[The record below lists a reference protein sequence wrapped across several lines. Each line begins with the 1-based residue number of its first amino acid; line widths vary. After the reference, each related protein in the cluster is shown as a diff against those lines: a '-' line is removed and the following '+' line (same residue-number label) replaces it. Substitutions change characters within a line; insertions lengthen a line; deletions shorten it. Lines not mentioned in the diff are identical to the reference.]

1 MSSVLRRTG
10 ALSAVERFTVGD
22 TKTSLVGNDHVG
34 WLLCDG
40 RPLNVNDF
48 RQLFAV
54 IGYSFG
60 GSGSTF
66 NLPDPMGRVPGFV
79 GQSSG
84 GGNTWIMG
92 DVSGE
97 ETHTLTIAEM
107 PAHNHGTDAS
117 NNVVGNGLTGLS
129 GEHTH
134 GITDPGHIHNI
145 SDPTHA
151 HQYATYVNNDRGY
164 IAGTDNDNV
173 LGGNQVINTSSNAT
187 GITINSNTTGITIN
201 SNGNHQHTIK
211 TQGGSQP
218 HNNMQPTIFLG
229 NLFVYAGRL
238 FKDAT
243 TSNTYPPYGPPRN
256 IY

>member
-10 ALSAVERFTVGD
+10 ALSAVERHTVGD
-22 TKTSLVGNDHVG
+22 TKTSLVANDHVG
-34 WLLCDG
+34 WLMCDG
-40 RPLNVNDF
+40 RQLNVDDF

-117 NNVVGNGLTGLS
+117 DNVIGNGLTGIS
-129 GEHTH
+129 GEHIH
-134 GITDPGHIHNI
+134 GITDPGHSH
-145 SDPTHA
+145 S
-151 HQYATYVNNDRGY
+151 YVNNTNNQ
-164 IAGTDNDNV
+164 GTDNAFNSETAADDQD
-173 LGGNQVINTSSNAT
+173 LTKTTSSE
-187 GITINSNTTGITIN
+187 TTGITIN
-201 SNGNHQHTIK
+201 PNGDHQHTIK
-211 TQGGSQP
+211 TQGGGQP

-243 TSNTYPPYGPPRN
+243 TTNTFPPNGNRN

>member
-10 ALSAVERFTVGD
+10 ALSAVERHTVGD
-22 TKTSLVGNDHVG
+22 TKTSLVANDHVG

-40 RPLNVNDF
+40 RTLNVDDF
-48 RQLFAV
+48 RHLFSV

-66 NLPDPMGRVPGFV
+66 NLPDPMGRVPGFL

-92 DVSGE
+92 DVSGS
-97 ETHTLTIAEM
+97 ETHTLTIAEI
-107 PAHNHGTDAS
+107 PAHNHDISGGYL
-117 NNVVGNGLTGLS
+117 NVSGGINPLANG
-129 GEHTH
+129 
-134 GITDPGHIHNI
+134 
-145 SDPTHA
+145 
-151 HQYATYVNNDRGY
+151 Q
-164 IAGTDNDNV
+164 
-173 LGGNQVINTSSNAT
+173 TSADLT
-187 GITINSNTTGITIN
+187 GITLDASGQHNHGGNT
-201 SNGNHQHTIK
+201 GNAGWAATSHTVTDIGGTQSADDSGTHNHTISPDGLHSHVVNDPK
-211 TQGGSQP
+211 HRHQIASNGGSQP

-243 TSNTYPPYGPPRN
+243 TTNTYPPYGPPRN

>member
-22 TKTSLVGNDHVG
+22 TKTSLVSHDHVG
-34 WLLCDG
+34 WLMCDG
-40 RPLNVNDF
+40 RSLNVDDF
-48 RQLFAV
+48 RQLFYV
-54 IGYSFG
+54 IGHSFG

-84 GGNTWIMG
+84 GGNTWSMG
-92 DVSGE
+92 DISGS

-107 PAHNHGTDAS
+107 PAHNHDISGGAS
-117 NNVVGNGLTGLS
+117 GGNGS
-129 GEHTH
+129 
-134 GITDPGHIHNI
+134 
-145 SDPTHA
+145 
-151 HQYATYVNNDRGY
+151 
-164 IAGTDNDNV
+164 
-173 LGGNQVINTSSNAT
+173 TSASAT
-187 GITINSNTTGITIN
+187 GISMNEAGLHSHTHNANAAIPGAGLVYRDGTNTRENADDGQLNEINLDTAVALSIDPSGNHIHTINDPKHRHQIA
-201 SNGNHQHTIK
+201 SNGGN
-211 TQGGSQP
+211 QP

-229 NLFVYAGRL
+229 NLFVYSGRL

-243 TSNTYPPYGPPRN
+243 TSNTYPPNGPRN

>member
-22 TKTSLVGNDHVG
+22 TKTSLVSNDHVG
-34 WLLCDG
+34 WLMCDG
-40 RPLNVNDF
+40 RSLNVEDF
-48 RQLFAV
+48 RQLFSV
-54 IGYSFG
+54 IGHSFG

-92 DVSGE
+92 DVSGT
-97 ETHTLTIAEM
+97 ETHTLTIPEM
-107 PAHNHGTDAS
+107 PAHNHDISGGYL
-117 NNVVGNGLTGLS
+117 NVSGGINPLANG
-129 GEHTH
+129 
-134 GITDPGHIHNI
+134 
-145 SDPTHA
+145 
-151 HQYATYVNNDRGY
+151 Q
-164 IAGTDNDNV
+164 
-173 LGGNQVINTSSNAT
+173 TSAELT
-187 GITINSNTTGITIN
+187 GITLDASGQHNHGGSTGDGGWAAASHDVAVSLTTTGTADNTGQHNHTISFDGLHSHIVN
-201 SNGNHQHTIK
+201 DPKHRHQIASNGGN
-211 TQGGSQP
+211 QP

-243 TSNTYPPYGPPRN
+243 TSNTYPPNGPRN

>member
-22 TKTSLVGNDHVG
+22 TKTSLVANDHVG
-34 WLLCDG
+34 WLMCDG
-40 RPLNVNDF
+40 RALNVDDF

-92 DVSGE
+92 DLSGE
-97 ETHTLTIAEM
+97 EMHTLTIAEM

-117 NNVVGNGLTGLS
+117 NTVVGNGLTGIS
-129 GEHTH
+129 GEHIH
-134 GITDPGHIHNI
+134 GITDPQHSH
-145 SDPTHA
+145 P
-151 HQYATYVNNDRGY
+151 YVNQSNT
-164 IAGTDNDNV
+164 ANPAVSLTTTDVADNV
-173 LGGNQVINTSSNAT
+173 GTNQTTGPSS
-187 GITINSNTTGITIN
+187 TGITIN